1 MRSKMLNFNFLNDII
16 LYGAIVSLV
25 SFFSVLIL
33 IPRLINVLIVKGEV
47 VQDYHKAE
55 RPSVPRPAGP
65 AMAAGIGVAEIILY
79 TFTGDLRV
87 LAIML
92 TSMIAFVI
100 GFIDDKKVMPG
111 WFKPA
116 ALVVAAVPMIAL
128 GAHDNFLNLIFGSAY
143 IPLLYIPLIIIIL
156 PIIGN
161 TINSID
167 VLNGAVSGFVIIAS
181 IPLLFSIAIFGDNII
196 FIAALPLFFVTLAF
210 YEFHKNPSRI
220 FPGDSGTLLLG
231 AMYGSVA
238 IAGNSEIPGV
248 IALLPAV
255 MNSFLFLSSVKR
267 IVEHRQV
274 KSRPTIMTEDLK
286 LAASLEQ
293 SAPVTLL
300 RLILTGGPLSETK
313 IVHQIFFLA
322 AFSAILSFVS
332 IIIQFYFQE
341 LQ

>member
-1 MRSKMLNFNFLNDII
+1 MLNLNFLNDIV
-16 LYGAIVSLV
+16 LYSIIVSLV
-25 SFFSVLIL
+25 SFFCVLIL
-33 IPRLINVLIVKGEV
+33 TPRLIKVLTIKGEL

-65 AMAAGIGVAEIILY
+65 AMAAGISMAEIILY
-79 TFTGDLRV
+79 VLTGDLKV

-100 GFIDDKKVMPG
+100 GYIDDKKVMPG

-116 ALVVAAVPMIAL
+116 ALLVAALPLLVL
-128 GAHDNFLNLIFGSAY
+128 GAHDNYLNLIFGTAY
-143 IPLLYIPLIIIIL
+143 VPLLYIPLIIIIL
-156 PIIGN
+156 PVVGN

-181 IPLLFSIAIFGDNII
+181 IPLLASIAIFGDNTVL
-196 FIAALPLFFVTLAF
+196 IAALPMFFATLAF
-210 YEFHKNPSRI
+210 YRYHRYPSKI

-231 AMYGSVA
+231 AVYGSVA
-238 IAGNSEIPGV
+238 IAGNSEIIGV

-274 KSRPTIMTEDLK
+274 TSRPTKLTQDFK
-286 LAASLEQ
+286 LAASSER

-300 RLILTGGPLSETK
+300 RLILTAGPLSERK
-313 IVHQIFFLA
+313 IVHQIFLLA
-322 AFSAILSFVS
+322 SFSAMLSFAS
-332 IIIQFYFQE
+332 IFIQYFLQE
-341 LQ
+341 LR

>member
-1 MRSKMLNFNFLNDII
+1 MLNLNFLNDII
-16 LYGAIVSLV
+16 LYGIIVSLV
-25 SFFSVLIL
+25 SFFCVLIST
-33 IPRLINVLIVKGEV
+33 PRLIKVLTVKGEV

-55 RPSVPRPAGP
+55 RPNVPRPAGP
-65 AMAAGIGVAEIILY
+65 AMAAGIGMAEIILY
-79 TFTGDLRV
+79 IFTGDLKV

-92 TSMIAFVI
+92 TSMVAFVI
-100 GFIDDKKVMPG
+100 GYIDDKKVMPG
-111 WFKPA
+111 WFKPVALLVA
-116 ALVVAAVPMIAL
+116 ALPLLVL
-128 GAHDNFLNLIFGSAY
+128 GAHDNYLNLIFGTAY

-156 PIIGN
+156 PIVGN

-181 IPLLFSIAIFGDNII
+181 IPLLTSIAIFGDNTI

-210 YEFHKNPSRI
+210 YKYHKNPSRI

-238 IAGNSEIPGV
+238 IAGNSEIIGV

-274 KSRPTIMTEDLK
+274 KSRPTVLTEDFR
-286 LAASLEQ
+286 LAASSES
-293 SAPVTLL
+293 SAPITLL

-313 IVHQIFFLA
+313 IVRQIFVLA
-322 AFSAILSFVS
+322 AFSAMLSFIS
-332 IIIQFYFQE
+332 ILIQYYFQE
-341 LQ
+341 LH